1 MTAFEPTLVD
11 LVGVHPI
18 TNIQLT
24 QIWNSMLAATYVP
37 FVVQSE
43 CEPVQS
49 KKKKSILSPFVVRN
63 T

>member
-1 MTAFEPTLVD
+1 
-11 LVGVHPI
+11 
-18 TNIQLT
+18 
-24 QIWNSMLAATYVP
+24 MLAATYVP